1 MLLIWRAQAVLC
13 RGLTRRWPLKGRGEL
28 QQNKRKA
35 SPASS
40 YNATHWVALAI
51 AAGYGFL
58 GVLWIGYSDQFV
70 SQLGLSQDQFTRVQQ
85 FKGWGYV
92 LVTSLLLY
100 LLLRYTLR
108 HLERS
113 LKALRRSRDRL
124 GSLNRLYRMTRA
136 VKGSILREHELDPML
151 EEACR
156 VAVTEGGY
164 RMAWVVMWDPDGQH
178 LRAVAHNG
186 PGESLV
192 RGRVIKREALTSTSP
207 VGRAIETGKPVF
219 ANHCRRDSL
228 LSTRGGSESALGYK
242 SAAAV
247 PLLQAGRVVGAFA
260 VYAIDAGAFD
270 RDEARLLIELGAS
283 LNIAIANLGRDN
295 GRGSGA
301 EQDEVTGLPNRRA
314 FERQISWALAR
325 THRRAEHV
333 ALIVLDIDGFRS
345 INDTLGREAGDR
357 VLQAVT
363 TLLRASIR
371 PGDFIGRLGSD
382 EFGVLLTDLA
392 GNDEIGA
399 AVDHVVRGFPQRLSV
414 DDQEVQVSV
423 SMGVGVFPADAQ
435 DADELFACAELA
447 LHNAPSDT
455 RGQISYYEP
464 ELNEQARRQR
474 GLELALQ
481 GAHPEKDFTLAWQ
494 PIIDVRSGD
503 LFGAEALLRW
513 QHPVLGNV
521 PPDVFIP
528 LAELSG
534 QIISIGRWVLEESI
548 RQGQIWS
555 DGGMPLNI
563 HVNVSLLQLQ
573 HPGFVDELAEQ
584 MKKYKTSLA
593 WKLVIEMTES
603 QFMADSEATA
613 SSCRRIKELGCN
625 IDLDDFGTGY
635 SALSYLTRLP
645 LDALKLD
652 RSFVVQVEHDPD
664 MLAVVEA
671 VVRLAKRLGLAVVA
685 EGVETRSH
693 LELLERL
700 ECNYAQGYLF
710 GRPDTAEKL
719 VKRWRSAPASAGQAL
734 H

>member
-1 MLLIWRAQAVLC
+1 MP
-13 RGLTRRWPLKGRGEL
+13 GLDKPVASEWKREL
-28 QQNKRKA
+28 QKNNRKA
-35 SPASS
+35 SPVSS
-40 YNATHWVALAI
+40 FNATHWVALAT

-70 SQLGLSQDQFTRVQQ
+70 SQFDLSQDQFTRVQQ
-85 FKGWGYV
+85 YKGWAYV

-113 LKALRRSRDRL
+113 LKALERSRDRL
-124 GSLNRLYRMTRA
+124 DSLNRLYRMMRA

-164 RMAWVVMWDPDGQH
+164 RLAWVAMWDPDGQH
-178 LRAVAHNG
+178 LRTVAHNG
-186 PGESLV
+186 SGEALV
-192 RGRVIKREALTSTSP
+192 RSRVIKRGMLPSTSSP
-207 VGRAIETGKPVF
+207 IGRAIETGKPAF

-228 LSTRGGSESALGYK
+228 LSDNGGSQGALGYK

-247 PLLQAGRVVGAFA
+247 PLLRDGRVIGAFA
-260 VYAIDAGAFD
+260 VYAVDACAFD
-270 RDEARLLIELGAS
+270 RDEARLLIELGAA
-283 LNIAIANLGRDN
+283 LNIAIANFGGN
-295 GRGSGA
+295 SGRGGA
-301 EQDEVTGLPNRRA
+301 EHDEVTGLPNRRA

-325 THRRAEHV
+325 THRRVEHV
-333 ALIVLDIDGFRS
+333 ALIVLDVDGFRS

-371 PGDFIGRLGSD
+371 PGDFIARLGSD

-447 LHNAPSDT
+447 LHNAPGDT

-481 GAHPEKDFTLAWQ
+481 GAHSEKDFTLAWQ
-494 PIIDVRSGD
+494 PIIDVRTGD

-534 QIISIGRWVLEESI
+534 QIISIGRWVLEASI
-548 RQGQIWS
+548 RQGQAWA

-573 HPGFVDELAEQ
+573 HPGFVDQLAEQ
-584 MKKYKTSLA
+584 LRKYKTSQA
-593 WKLVIEMTES
+593 WKLVIEITES
-603 QFMADSEATA
+603 QFMADSAATA

-645 LDALKLD
+645 LDAIKLD
-652 RSFVVQVEHDPD
+652 RSFVVQVEHDSN
-664 MLAVVEA
+664 MLAVVEE
-671 VVRLAKRLGLAVVA
+671 VVRLARRLGLAVVA
-685 EGVETRSH
+685 EGVETHSH
-693 LELLERL
+693 LELLKRL

-710 GRPDTAEKL
+710 GRPDSAEKL
-719 VKRWRSAPASAGQAL
+719 VEYWQSASASAGQSGR
-734 H
+734 

>member
-1 MLLIWRAQAVLC
+1 N
-13 RGLTRRWPLKGRGEL
+13 GSGE
-28 QQNKRKA
+28 A
-35 SPASS
+35 
-40 YNATHWVALAI
+40 
-51 AAGYGFL
+51 
-58 GVLWIGYSDQFV
+58 
-70 SQLGLSQDQFTRVQQ
+70 
-85 FKGWGYV
+85 
-92 LVTSLLLY
+92 
-100 LLLRYTLR
+100 
-108 HLERS
+108 
-113 LKALRRSRDRL
+113 
-124 GSLNRLYRMTRA
+124 
-136 VKGSILREHELDPML
+136 
-151 EEACR
+151 
-156 VAVTEGGY
+156 
-164 RMAWVVMWDPDGQH
+164 
-178 LRAVAHNG
+178 
-186 PGESLV
+186 LV
-192 RGRVIKREALTSTSP
+192 RNRVIKREALLSTSP
-207 VGRAIETGKPVF
+207 VGRALKTGKPAF
-219 ANHCRRDSL
+219 ANHCRRDAL
-228 LSTRGGSESALGYK
+228 LSANGGSESALGYK

-260 VYAIDAGAFD
+260 VYAIDACAFD

-283 LNIAIANLGRDN
+283 LNIAIANLGGDN
-295 GRGSGA
+295 ARGSGA
-301 EQDEVTGLPNRRA
+301 EQDAVTGLPNRGA
-314 FERQISWALAR
+314 FERQISWALER

-333 ALIVLDIDGFRS
+333 ALIVLDVDGFRS

-357 VLQAVT
+357 VLKTVA

-371 PGDFIGRLGSD
+371 PGDLVGRLGSD
-382 EFGVLLTDLA
+382 EFGVLLTGLA

-399 AVDHVVRGFPQRLSV
+399 AVDHVVKGFPQRLSV

-455 RGQISYYEP
+455 RGQIAYYEP

-481 GAHPEKDFTLAWQ
+481 GALPEKDFRLAWQ

-513 QHPVLGNV
+513 RHPILGEV

-548 RQGQIWS
+548 RQGQIWA
-555 DGGMPLNI
+555 DCGMPLDI

-573 HPGFVDELAEQ
+573 HPGFVDELAGQ
-584 MKKYKTSLA
+584 MKTYKTSQE

-613 SSCRRIKELGCN
+613 SSCRRIKALGCN

-635 SALSYLTRLP
+635 SALGYLTRLP

-652 RSFVVQVEHDPD
+652 RSFVVQVEHDPN

-671 VVRLAKRLGLAVVA
+671 VVGLARRLGLAVVA

-693 LELLERL
+693 LELLKRL

-719 VKRWRSAPASAGQAL
+719 VERWHSAPASAGQSVR
-734 H
+734 